1 MKKSIIYS
9 LFALV
14 TLMGWSA
21 CSDDDNIVSKNT
33 VEVQLNLAVP
43 ANDFETRAPG
53 DPGVY
58 EEFPEPHFI
67 YVFLV
72 LSESN
77 IQYRVLQDVVSWNR
91 AGDYYV
97 STGRFNLEV
106 ENIGSD
112 VVKPEAYIL
121 ASPKAIRWTF
131 SGYWQKEENV
141 KKDSKTDVLNKIFL
155 SQTYDDGSK
164 INLRDIY
171 STPYNLLNAD
181 NEYYGTGTV
190 FGSTDPNN
198 NTGKPVIAFGSSKN
212 KLTLYRVAAKVDFQW
227 EAEDHNTTNT
237 IKEIEIFNV
246 PTSGYAFKPVGNVSG
261 VSYNGYAPMKVFSES
276 EVNEGNKWEGRAYTY
291 MLQPENYSLTYKVTT
306 EQGSKTVTTSE
317 TGMNKSEIYSAWYMI
332 RLNLK

>member
-1 MKKSIIYS
+1 MKKLIIYS
-9 LFALV
+9 LFALAAL
-14 TLMGWSA
+14 TGWSA

-43 ANDFETRAPG
+43 ATDITTRALG

-58 EEFPEPHFI
+58 EEFPAPHFI

-72 LSESN
+72 MSETDFRF
-77 IQYRVLQDVVSWNR
+77 RVFEDEINWSR
-91 AGDYYV
+91 SGDYYI
-97 STGRFNLEV
+97 STGRFNIELD
-106 ENIGSD
+106 NIGTD
-112 VVKPEAYIL
+112 VTHPEAYIL
-121 ASPKAIRWTF
+121 ASPKAIKWAETD
-131 SGYWQKEENV
+131 YWMHNN
-141 KKDSKTDVLNKIFL
+141 SKTQITDKVFL